1 MHNYFRNDREVRRY
15 KSHHSLQHIK
25 IFTLHQGRL
34 TEDNITINRNAILWL
49 FDFSSLKRHQRG
61 MTELL
66 HLTEED
72 KSIKSAKSLL
82 EKLLGKVGCSMR
94 KWQGV
99 DSWDVIGPHYM
110 PIRMLWMIWNIAE
123 ERKKKKHLEW
133 HSALEEM
140 RRKNI
145 ENLNLV
151 LSRLIKHKGV

>member
-25 IFTLHQGRL
+25 IFFTLHQGRL

-72 KSIKSAKSLL
+72 KSIKSTKSLL

-94 KWQGV
+94 KQQGV
-99 DSWDVIGPHYM
+99 DSWDVIGPLYM

-123 ERKKKKHLEW
+123 KRKKKQWHLEW

-140 RRKNI
+140 KRKNI
-145 ENLNLV
+145 ENLNLK
-151 LSRLIKHKGV
+151 SRLITT